1 MSKSVLVIDD
11 SPSIRRMVA
20 MTLGAAG
27 YSVTEADDGKTGLMR
42 ASDSRFDM
50 IITDQNMPG
59 MTGLEF
65 IKAFRSDPSNRGVPI
80 LFLSTDTDGNLKN
93 AARDAGALGWLAKP
107 FEPPRLLAVTSKVLG
122 G

>member
-80 LFLSTDTDGNLKN
+80 LFLSTDTDGTLKN
-93 AARDAGALGWLAKP
+93 AARNAGALGWLAKP

>member
-42 ASDSRFDM
+42 ATDSRFDM

-80 LFLSTDTDGNLKN
+80 LFLSTDTDGDLKN

>member
-1 MSKSVLVIDD
+1 
-11 SPSIRRMVA
+11 
-20 MTLGAAG
+20 
-27 YSVTEADDGKTGLMR
+27 
-42 ASDSRFDM
+42 M
-50 IITDQNMPG
+50 ILDVNMPG

-80 LFLSTDTDGNLKN
+80 LFLSTDTDGTLKN

>member
-80 LFLSTDTDGNLKN
+80 LFLSTDTDGTLRN

>member
-80 LFLSTDTDGNLKN
+80 LFLSTDTDGTLKN

-107 FEPPRLLAVTSKVLG
+107 FEPPRLLAVTTKVLG

>member
-27 YSVTEADDGKTGLMR
+27 YCVTEADDGHSGLKC
-42 ASDSRFDM
+42 ANDGRFDM
-50 IITDQNMPG
+50 LITDQNMPG
-59 MTGLEF
+59 MSGLDF
-65 IKAFRSDPSNRGVPI
+65 IRAFRSNPSNRGVPI
-80 LFLSTDTDGNLKN
+80 LFLSTDTDGSLKN